1 LKRSARVPTPR
12 DVARDIDNPAILKLL
27 ARIEEVPIEIW
38 WTHLKEFD
46 DESPVDDELA
56 AIIAKADSLEIKR
69 GRGREGW
76 LARWRMSELVGAN
89 ELRGPE
95 LSRNNEMHAVE
106 SVLHRVAGAVV
117 VRDLLATDEFDL
129 VYSPMSSLMA
139 ASELVSDPIDTLFKR
154 CRHPLNSL
162 LGWAQETIP
171 EPGKDVL
178 MARVDR
184 TLEEIGRSLG
194 VTRERIRQIEERSAR
209 LCGAIFSDRA
219 PELRELWLGT
229 LRHSFAASEDVLLS
243 PYIDRA
249 GDVDAQCRL
258 GRVLLERLGA
268 KTPSPFQEWRV
279 NGWWT
284 LEPERMVQVARELA
298 SLLPCSSA
306 DLDDALGQFPVFEA
320 DALRSLM
327 NRGGAGFRFHPAA
340 GVWVRTRAQDRD
352 AALLILEDFG
362 EPRDIDTLAERIGLR
377 RAALAEALRRD
388 ERFVQLRPT
397 GLWALSGWGIE
408 ESPYSTVFE
417 AAHDVIDQLG
427 PLTIADLF
435 TEVRRRYPVSDGAIQ
450 QCLNHRTIGRWPDG
464 RVDLVSRG
472 APPIA
477 RREPQQPADVDVS
490 SDGSVSL
497 YQDVDAD
504 VLRGSGL
511 GVSPF
516 VTCALGL
523 RVAPSHR
530 TFDVG
535 RVGTLRVRYAIQG
548 SSISSLRSF
557 AELLGASQ
565 GCRLQVTL
573 DPNSDAAAVALACRG
588 HQHAGSVP

>member
-1 LKRSARVPTPR
+1 LRRSARVLTPR
-12 DVARDIDNPAILKLL
+12 DLARDIDNPAILKLVG
-27 ARIEEVPIEIW
+27 RIDELPFDIW
-38 WTHLKEFD
+38 WGRLLQFD
-46 DESPVDDELA
+46 SQSPVADGLA
-56 AIIAKADSLEIKR
+56 EIIAKADSLEIQQ

-76 LARWRMSELVGAN
+76 LARWRMSELLGMN
-89 ELRGPE
+89 EQPADERHQNKEAHG
-95 LSRNNEMHAVE
+95 VE
-106 SVLHRVAGAVV
+106 RILHRVAGALV
-117 VRDLLATDEFDL
+117 VRDLISTDEFEL
-129 VYSPMSSLMA
+129 LYSPMSSLIA
-139 ASELVSDPIDTLFKR
+139 ASDLESDPLESLLRR
-154 CRHPLNSL
+154 CPHPLNSL
-162 LGWAQETIP
+162 LLWAQETIP
-171 EPGKDVL
+171 EPGLNVL

-194 VTRERIRQIEERSAR
+194 LTRERIRQIEERSAR
-209 LCGAIFSDRA
+209 LCGVILSDRA
-219 PELRELWLGT
+219 PELREAWLRMMS
-229 LRHSFAASEDVLLS
+229 LSFASSEDVLLS
-243 PYIDRA
+243 PYFDQA
-249 GDVDAQCRL
+249 GDVDAQRRL
-258 GRVLLERLGA
+258 GRALLERLGA
-268 KTPSPFQEWRV
+268 KPPSPFQEWRV

-298 SLLPCSSA
+298 SLLPCSIA

-362 EPRDIDTLAERIGLR
+362 EPCDIDTLADRIGLR

-511 GVSPF
+511 GVSPY
-516 VTCALGL
+516 VTWALGL

>member
-1 LKRSARVPTPR
+1 LRGSARVLTPR
-12 DVARDIDNPAILKLL
+12 DLARDIDNPAILKLV
-27 ARIEEVPIEIW
+27 ARIEELPFDIW
-38 WTHLKEFD
+38 WARLLQFD
-46 DESPVDDELA
+46 GQSSLA
-56 AIIAKADSLEIKR
+56 DGLAEIVAKADSLEIQE

-76 LARWRMSELVGAN
+76 LARWRMSELLGAN
-89 ELRGPE
+89 EHPADERY
-95 LSRNNEMHAVE
+95 RNKDSHGVE
-106 SVLHRVAGAVV
+106 RILHRVAGALV
-117 VRDLLATDEFDL
+117 VRDLISTGEFEL
-129 VYSPMSSLMA
+129 LYSPMSSLIA
-139 ASELVSDPIDTLFKR
+139 ASDLESDPLESLLRR
-154 CRHPLNSL
+154 CPHPLNSL
-162 LGWAQETIP
+162 LLWAQETIP
-171 EPGKDVL
+171 EPGLNVL

-194 VTRERIRQIEERSAR
+194 LTRERIRQIEERSAR
-209 LCGAIFSDRA
+209 LCGVILSDRA
-219 PELRELWLGT
+219 PELREAWLRT
-229 LRHSFAASEDVLLS
+229 MSLSFAASEDVLLS
-243 PYIDRA
+243 PYIDQA
-249 GDVDAQCRL
+249 GDVDAQLRL
-258 GRVLLERLGA
+258 GRALLERLGA
-268 KTPSPFQEWRV
+268 KPPSPFQEWRV

-298 SLLPCSSA
+298 SLLPCSVA
-306 DLDDALGQFPVFEA
+306 DLDDALGQFPGFEA
-320 DALRSLM
+320 DALRRLM

-352 AALLILEDFG
+352 AALLILEDSG
-362 EPRDIDTLAERIGLR
+362 EPCDIDTLAERIGLR

-435 TEVRRRYPVSDGAIQ
+435 AEVRRRYPVSDGAIQ

-490 SDGSVSL
+490 SDGSVNL

-511 GVSPF
+511 GVSPY
-516 VTCALGL
+516 VTWALGL

-535 RVGTLRVRYAIQG
+535 RVGTIRVRYAIQG

-588 HQHAGSVP
+588 HHHAGSIP